1 MPIKVTDDDESCLQL
16 ISYIFSCD
24 ELFRIK
30 SDLEVNKEQS
40 KMLFRTRS
48 IRPCAIFHFYIR
60 TVHLSLNEID
70 EDKT

>member
-1 MPIKVTDDDESCLQL
+1 MPIKLTDDDESCLQL

-48 IRPCAIFHFYIR
+48 IRPCAIFHFFIR